1 MQVVRGVALRLVLSA
16 VRSLVLELELP
27 RAGRRS
33 RIVVDGCGGGRGSKT
48 LPSPRSLKTP
58 WLRTVAS
65 CAVLTPT
72 AIVSSGSTDVA
83 VAARGEIGRA
93 EAVGS
98 TNRAVMTRGA
108 VVVARWAVV
117 VARRAVVVARWA
129 VVVARRAV
137 VVARWAEMAR
147 PTPFAARRSAA
158 VPPLGS
164 QLALIAP
171 CLGEAIPRFGAVG

>member
-33 RIVVDGCGGGRGSKT
+33 RIVADGCGGGRGSKT

-129 VVVARRAV
+129 G
-137 VVARWAEMAR
+137 MAR

-158 VPPLGS
+158 VPPPGS